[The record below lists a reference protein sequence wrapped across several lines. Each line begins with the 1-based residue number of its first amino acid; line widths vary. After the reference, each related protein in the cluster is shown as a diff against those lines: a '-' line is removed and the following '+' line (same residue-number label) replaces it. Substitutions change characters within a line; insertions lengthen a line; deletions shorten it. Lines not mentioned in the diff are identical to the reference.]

1 MGTRERHVGVGE
13 AVQELVTDPSL
24 LRVGEEGAGGYA
36 VVQGA
41 VRVLPHEEH
50 RAFGLELA
58 LERPRV
64 RVVGRGGEERGSD
77 LAEPSLVRGDDVG
90 VEPAARARGAALEVD
105 LDHDQPSLA
114 LLVARQERLE
124 EAPAWVSR
132 GDGDGRG
139 VTASGRI

>member
-1 MGTRERHVGVGE
+1 
-13 AVQELVTDPSL
+13 
-24 LRVGEEGAGGYA
+24 
-36 VVQGA
+36 
-41 VRVLPHEEH
+41 
-50 RAFGLELA
+50 
-58 LERPRV
+58 
-64 RVVGRGGEERGSD
+64 
-77 LAEPSLVRGDDVG
+77 VRGDDVG